1 MQSLKKVK
9 FSLANSFEGT
19 QLLNAH
25 IIHNNPRSNLCTGA
39 IIRDTG
45 SGIVDGQYQLHYDT
59 QGEQG
64 TPCYGDRGTSLMF
77 KEKERYS

>member
-1 MQSLKKVK
+1 M
-9 FSLANSFEGT
+9 
-19 QLLNAH
+19 
-25 IIHNNPRSNLCTGA
+25 CTGA

-45 SGIVDGQYQLHYDT
+45 SGIVDGQYQLKYDT

-77 KEKERYS
+77 KEKERYKLTVVIFLYDNVYFEKCFGLVLGL

>member
-1 MQSLKKVK
+1 MLTFSFKLKKLPFSHLKIFTLAVK
-9 FSLANSFEGT
+9 VHT
-19 QLLNAH
+19 
-25 IIHNNPRSNLCTGA
+25 NPRSNLCTGA

-45 SGIVDGQYQLHYDT
+45 SGVVDGQYQLKYDT

>member
-1 MQSLKKVK
+1 MINTFV
-9 FSLANSFEGT
+9 SFHVILT
-19 QLLNAH
+19 INV
-25 IIHNNPRSNLCTGA
+25 NTNPRSNLCTGA

>member
-1 MQSLKKVK
+1 MSIGLYAIKL
-9 FSLANSFEGT
+9 SGASFEGT
-19 QLLNAH
+19 QLNAH

-45 SGIVDGQYQLHYDT
+45 SGIVDGQYQLKYDT